1 MGHAHKL
8 WRAATTELGVELG
21 VDEDA
26 QGDIAFWLWSTTAY
40 CAVRIATELMLPG
53 KHKGYTYQ
61 QYIVTLFHQACLLPL
76 LGLGWSLGWWRR
88 EGSSLIY
95 LLTGAYMISDSI
107 VNYSPVS
114 GCVTSPTS
122 KPHFSW
128 AVHTHHIFTFVLCG
142 LGTTLPPWAEDEGA
156 VAVLLG
162 EAGSLW
168 ITITQLWPTNVN
180 FLLRFYL
187 FLFTRLCG
195 VAIAADMLRQ
205 IDSTPVQLLFVAMC
219 LGVSHQ
225 NWKTLGRMRDNAKAS
240 KEKEPPGSPSKNW
253 PL

>member
-1 MGHAHKL
+1 M
-8 WRAATTELGVELG
+8 
-21 VDEDA
+21 
-26 QGDIAFWLWSTTAY
+26 
-40 CAVRIATELMLPG
+40 
-53 KHKGYTYQ
+53 
-61 QYIVTLFHQACLLPL
+61 
-76 LGLGWSLGWWRR
+76 
-88 EGSSLIY
+88 
-95 LLTGAYMISDSI
+95 
-107 VNYSPVS
+107 
-114 GCVTSPTS
+114 
-122 KPHFSW
+122 
-128 AVHTHHIFTFVLCG
+128 
-142 LGTTLPPWAEDEGA
+142 PPWAEDEGA

>member
-1 MGHAHKL
+1 MYCII
-8 WRAATTELGVELG
+8 RITTEL
-21 VDEDA
+21 A
-26 QGDIAFWLWSTTAY
+26 
-40 CAVRIATELMLPG
+40 LPG

-61 QYIVTLFHQACLLPL
+61 QYIVTLLHQAVLLPL
-76 LGLGWSLGWWRR
+76 LGVGWALGWWSR

-114 GCVTSPTS
+114 GCVTSPHAGGR
-122 KPHFSW
+122 PHFSW
-128 AVHTHHIFTFVLCG
+128 AVHTHHIFTFVLCA

-156 VAVLLG
+156 VVVLLG

-168 ITITQLWPTNVN
+168 ITITLMWPTNAN
-180 FLLRFYL
+180 FIVRFYL

-195 VAIAADMLRQ
+195 VCIALDMLRQ
-205 IDSTPVQLLFVAMC
+205 IEAFPVQILFVAMAV
-219 LGVSHQ
+219 GVSHQ

-240 KEKEPPGSPSKNW
+240 KEKEPPGSPSKKW